1 MLEDW
6 QLSIDASMVASPVDA
21 TDGALQSD
29 ASDAEGV
36 DASETVDAADDA
48 EDTDDAEETDDADE
62 TDEADET
69 DDADDAEEVP
79 ELWLAAITDIVG
91 AKTPAV
97 VRPARRVSA
106 ARRDRILVFMV

>member
-48 EDTDDAEETDDADE
+48 EDTDDAEETEDADE
-62 TDEADET
+62 TDE
-69 DDADDAEEVP
+69 ADDAEEVP

-97 VRPARRVSA
+97 ARPARRVSA
-106 ARRDRILVFMV
+106 ARRDRVLVFMV